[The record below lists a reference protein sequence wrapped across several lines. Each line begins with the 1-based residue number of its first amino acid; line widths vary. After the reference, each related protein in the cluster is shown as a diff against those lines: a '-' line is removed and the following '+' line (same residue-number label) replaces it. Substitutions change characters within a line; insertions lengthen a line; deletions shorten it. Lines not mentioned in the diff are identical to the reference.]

1 METVYDDLG
10 IHSIEKYI
18 NSCTLIFLECMAHLD
33 ESSLLVHVAC
43 STAVRNGKLKRGNKP
58 WTTQQAW
65 AKTLLQSGL
74 VREYSVLDCRNNE
87 LSKGITGYKHPFL
100 T

>member
-1 METVYDDLG
+1 
-10 IHSIEKYI
+10 
-18 NSCTLIFLECMAHLD
+18 MAHLD

-58 WTTQQAW
+58 HTTQQAW

-74 VREYSVLDCRNNE
+74 AVDKGAPMDQWAPLFQSGKAAEIITENLRFEYKQKVHQKL
-87 LSKGITGYKHPFL
+87 
-100 T
+100 